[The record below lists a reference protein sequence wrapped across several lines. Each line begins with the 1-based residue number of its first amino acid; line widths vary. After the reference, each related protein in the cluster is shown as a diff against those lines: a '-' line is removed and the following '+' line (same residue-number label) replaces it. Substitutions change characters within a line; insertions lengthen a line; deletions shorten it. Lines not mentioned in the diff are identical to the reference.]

1 MLLNAEYLPP
11 STLPRD
17 LRLGCTQ
24 GPRPRRMIWDHGGV
38 DYVGRY
44 ARFAKENEAVMT
56 DEDRRNPSTQFVL
69 ENGAAAWDKP
79 AAWPG
84 WLARVALEGRM
95 KWDDDGQMYVLP
107 PTGKPV
113 VPDYELQRECLD
125 RFLGV
130 GKW

>member
-1 MLLNAEYLPP
+1 MHRGHYIL
-11 STLPRD
+11 
-17 LRLGCTQ
+17 
-24 GPRPRRMIWDHGGV
+24 RMIWDRSGA

-69 ENGAAAWDKP
+69 ENGAAAWDRP
-79 AAWPG
+79 AAWPD
-84 WLARVALEGRM
+84 WLGHVALEGRM

-113 VPDYELQRECLD
+113 FPDYELQRECLD